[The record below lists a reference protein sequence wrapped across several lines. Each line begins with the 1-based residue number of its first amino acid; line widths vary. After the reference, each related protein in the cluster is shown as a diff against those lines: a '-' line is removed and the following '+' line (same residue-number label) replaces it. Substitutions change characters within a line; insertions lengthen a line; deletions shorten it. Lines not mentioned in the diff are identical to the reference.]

1 MVLEIPEK
9 FDGETKQEANQPK
22 KGIFIGTGQSIVL
35 NPDNTMVAN
44 GDVILEDLMLD
55 IEKENANMAQPS
67 FDDTMEQA
75 ILADRRNPM
84 SASTRN
90 SEKVEKAKVNLKD
103 NMLKY
108 QISDDKEENDL
119 LEGVMGPS

>member
-1 MVLEIPEK
+1 M
-9 FDGETKQEANQPK
+9 
-22 KGIFIGTGQSIVL
+22 
-35 NPDNTMVAN
+35 MAN
-44 GDVILEDLMLD
+44 GDVILADLQLD

-75 ILADRRNPM
+75 ILADKRNPM